1 MLEKFKL
8 HDVVQ
13 MKKPHACGANTW
25 TIIRDGADI
34 KIRCGGCGRVVM
46 LDRLEFIKKGK
57 KVLSEGGSVAGS

>member
-1 MLEKFKL
+1 MLEHFKL

-13 MKKPHACGANTW
+13 MKKPHACGVNEW
-25 TIIRDGADI
+25 TIVRDGADI
-34 KIRCGGCGRVVM
+34 KIRCNGCGRIVM

>member
-1 MLEKFKL
+1 MLEHFKL

-13 MKKPHACGANTW
+13 MKKPHACGQNNW

-34 KIRCGGCGRVVM
+34 KIRCNGCGRVVM

-57 KVLSEGGSVAGS
+57 KVLSEGSSVAGS